1 MPHRDLLAAL
11 LPPVAYDAAAPAVD
25 LSLRMEGREL
35 DRVQADGAR
44 VLGALRPFVWQQ
56 WLADWERVYGLP
68 GPCARGGRLLQ
79 ERMALLAMA
88 FQERGGIS
96 RAWLTRYAALA
107 GYEVAIDDFRP
118 FKAGRSQ
125 AGDPLTNDAW
135 IFAFQVTAT
144 GEIARVF
151 RAGQSPAGDALRVWG
166 DPILECVIAWRKPA
180 HAIALI
186 TYTTTEAAACT
197 V

>member
-11 LPPVAYDAAAPAVD
+11 LPPVSYDAAGHAVG
-25 LSLRMEGREL
+25 LSLEMEGREL

-56 WLADWERVYGLP
+56 WLEDWERVYGLP
-68 GPCARGGRLLQ
+68 GPCAKGGQILQ
-79 ERMALLAMA
+79 VRMALLALA

-96 RAWLTRYAALA
+96 RRWLRRYALLA
-107 GYEVAIDDFRP
+107 GYEVEIAGFRP
-118 FKAGRSQ
+118 FRAGHSQ
-125 AGDPLTNDAW
+125 AGDPLTNGPW
-135 IFAFQVTAT
+135 IFAFQVTAW
-144 GEIARVF
+144 GDVARVF
-151 RAGQSPAGDALRVWG
+151 KAGQSPAGDALRHWG

-180 HAIALI
+180 HTIAII
-186 TYTTTEAAACT
+186 SYNSEAPCT

>member
-11 LPPVAYDAAAPAVD
+11 LPPVSYDAAGHAVG
-25 LSLRMEGREL
+25 LSLEMEGREL

-56 WLADWERVYGLP
+56 WMEDWERVYGLP
-68 GPCARGGRLLQ
+68 GPCAKGGQLLQ
-79 ERMALLAMA
+79 VRMALLALA

-96 RAWLTRYAALA
+96 RRWLRRYALLA
-107 GYEVAIDDFRP
+107 GYEVDIAGFRT
-118 FKAGRSQ
+118 FRAGHSK
-125 AGDPLTNDAW
+125 AGDPLTNGPW
-135 IFAFQVTAT
+135 IFAFQVTAK
-144 GEIARVF
+144 GDVARVF
-151 RAGQSPAGDALRVWG
+151 KAGQSPAGDALRHWG

-180 HAIALI
+180 HAIAI
-186 TYTTTEAAACT
+186 ISYEAEVPCT

>member
-11 LPPVAYDAAAPAVD
+11 LPPVSYDAAAPSVE
-25 LSLRMEGREL
+25 LSLQMEGREL

-56 WLADWERVYGLP
+56 WLPDWERVYGLP
-68 GPCARGGRLLQ
+68 GPCAKGDQLLQ
-79 ERMALLAMA
+79 VRMALLALA

-96 RAWLTRYAALA
+96 RRWLKRYALLA
-107 GYEVAIDDFRP
+107 GYEVDIAGFRP
-118 FKAGRSQ
+118 FRAGHSQ
-125 AGDPLTNDAW
+125 AGDPLTNGPW

-144 GEIARVF
+144 GDVACVF
-151 RAGQSPAGDALRVWG
+151 KAGQSPAGDALRHWG

-180 HAIALI
+180 HAIAI
-186 TYTTTEAAACT
+186 ISYATEAPCT
-197 V
+197 A